1 MKNKNYIIKY
11 NTKNLNL
18 QIITLNQSFY
28 IYIGDNQM
36 LFENLFLSIPN
47 QINKMEN
54 KEQNL
59 LPENISCSALIE
71 DEMNDLGKVLNNFL
85 VSKLKI
91 PIFLSLNI
99 YEPLLIKDP
108 LFISFL
114 QNNIVEILNYFFS
127 VILFSKYH

>member
-18 QIITLNQSFY
+18 QIITMNQSFY

-47 QINKMEN
+47 LIEKKDNQ
-54 KEQNL
+54 EQNL
-59 LPENISCSALIE
+59 LPENISCSQLIK
-71 DEMNDLGKVLNNFL
+71 DEMNDLAEVLNNYL

-91 PIFLSLNI
+91 PIFLSFNI
-99 YEPLLIKDP
+99 YEPLLTKDP
-108 LFISFL
+108 LFIRFL
-114 QNNIVEILNYFFS
+114 QENIYNILSKIYIKKEI
-127 VILFSKYH
+127 

>member
-11 NTKNLNL
+11 NTKKLNL

-28 IYIGDNQM
+28 IYIGDHQM

-47 QINKMEN
+47 LINKNEN
-54 KEQNL
+54 KEKNL
-59 LPENISCSALIE
+59 LPENISCSALIN
-71 DEMNDLGKVLNNFL
+71 DEMNDVAEVLNNFL

-91 PIFLSLNI
+91 PIFLSFNI
-99 YEPLLIKDP
+99 YEPLLLKDP

-114 QNNIVEILNYFFS
+114 QENIFKILSKNNIE
-127 VILFSKYH
+127 K

>member
-18 QIITLNQSFY
+18 QIITMNQSFY

-47 QINKMEN
+47 QINKKEN
-54 KEQNL
+54 SEQNL
-59 LPENISCSALIE
+59 LPENISCSQLIN
-71 DEMNDLGKVLNNFL
+71 DEINDLAAILNNYL

-91 PIFLSLNI
+91 PIFLSFNI
-99 YEPLLIKDP
+99 YEPLLTKDP
-108 LFISFL
+108 LFITFL
-114 QNNIVEILNYFFS
+114 QENIYNILVKNC
-127 VILFSKYH
+127 IKKDL

>member
-18 QIITLNQSFY
+18 QIITMNESFY

-47 QINKMEN
+47 RINNNEKT
-54 KEQNL
+54 EQSL
-59 LPENISCSALIE
+59 LPENISCTTLIE
-71 DEMNDLGKVLNNFL
+71 DEMNVLAEILIKFL

-91 PIFLSLNI
+91 PIYLSFNV
-99 YEPLLIKDP
+99 YDPLLIKDS
-108 LFISFL
+108 LFIGFL
-114 QNNIVEILNYFFS
+114 QENILKLLIKNQIKKEN
-127 VILFSKYH
+127 

>member
-47 QINKMEN
+47 QINKIEN

-71 DEMNDLGKVLNNFL
+71 DEMNDLGKALNNFL

-114 QNNIVEILNYFFS
+114 QNNIVEILTKN
-127 VILFSKYH
+127 LEQN

>member
-47 QINKMEN
+47 QINKIEN
-54 KEQNL
+54 KERNL

-91 PIFLSLNI
+91 PTFLSLNI

-108 LFISFL
+108 LFISLL
-114 QNNIVEILNYFFS
+114 QNNIVEILTKN
-127 VILFSKYH
+127 LEQN

>member
-18 QIITLNQSFY
+18 QIIAMNESFY

-47 QINKMEN
+47 RININEN
-54 KEQNL
+54 TEQNL

-71 DEMNDLGKVLNNFL
+71 DEMNDLAELLIKYL

-91 PIFLSLNI
+91 PIYLSINV
-99 YEPLLIKDP
+99 YDPLLLKDP
-108 LFISFL
+108 LFIGFL
-114 QNNIVEILNYFFS
+114 QENILKLLIKNEIKNEN
-127 VILFSKYH
+127 

>member
-28 IYIGDNQM
+28 IYIGDHQM

-47 QINKMEN
+47 LINKNEN
-54 KEQNL
+54 KDKNL
-59 LPENISCSALIE
+59 LPENISCSALIN
-71 DEMNDLGKVLNNFL
+71 DEMNDVAEVLNNFL

-91 PIFLSLNI
+91 PIFLSFNI
-99 YEPLLIKDP
+99 YDPLLMKDP

-114 QNNIVEILNYFFS
+114 QENIYKILSKNNVA
-127 VILFSKYH
+127 K

>member
-28 IYIGDNQM
+28 IYIGDSQM
-36 LFENLFLSIPN
+36 MFENLFLSIPN
-47 QINKMEN
+47 LVNKNEN

-59 LPENISCSALIE
+59 LPENISCRALIN
-71 DEMNDLGKVLNNFL
+71 DEMNDLAEVLNNFL

-91 PIFLSLNI
+91 PIFLSFNI
-99 YEPLLIKDP
+99 YDPLLMKDP

-114 QNNIVEILNYFFS
+114 QENIYKILYKNNVA
-127 VILFSKYH
+127 K

>member
-18 QIITLNQSFY
+18 QIITMNQSYY

-36 LFENLFLSIPN
+36 LFENIYLSIPN
-47 QINKMEN
+47 RVNKEEK

-59 LPENISCSALIE
+59 LPENISCSQLIN
-71 DEMNDLGKVLNNFL
+71 DEMNDLAEVLNNYL

-91 PIFLSLNI
+91 PIFLSFNI
-99 YEPLLIKDP
+99 YEPLLTKDP
-108 LFISFL
+108 FFIKFL
-114 QNNIVEILNYFFS
+114 QENIYNILAKNF
-127 VILFSKYH
+127 IKKEL

>member
-18 QIITLNQSFY
+18 QIISMNQSFY

-47 QINKMEN
+47 QINKTEN
-54 KEQNL
+54 KEESL
-59 LPENISCSALIE
+59 TPEKISCSALID
-71 DEMNDLGKVLNNFL
+71 DEMNDLAEILNNYL

-91 PIFLSLNI
+91 PIFLSFNI

-114 QNNIVEILNYFFS
+114 QENVLKILIN
-127 VILFSKYH
+127 

>member
-28 IYIGDNQM
+28 IYIGDSQM
-36 LFENLFLSIPN
+36 MFENLFLSIPN
-47 QINKMEN
+47 LVNKNEN

-59 LPENISCSALIE
+59 LPENISCRALIN
-71 DEMNDLGKVLNNFL
+71 DEMNDLAEVLNNFL

-91 PIFLSLNI
+91 PIFLSFNI
-99 YEPLLIKDP
+99 YDPLLMKDL

-114 QNNIVEILNYFFS
+114 QENIYKILSKNNVA
-127 VILFSKYH
+127 K

>member
-28 IYIGDNQM
+28 IYIGDHQM

-47 QINKMEN
+47 LINKNEN
-54 KEQNL
+54 KDKNL
-59 LPENISCSALIE
+59 LPENISCSALIN
-71 DEMNDLGKVLNNFL
+71 DEMNDVAEVLNNFL

-91 PIFLSLNI
+91 PIFLSFNI
-99 YEPLLIKDP
+99 YEPLLLKDP

-114 QNNIVEILNYFFS
+114 QENIFKILSKNNIE
-127 VILFSKYH
+127 K

>member
-47 QINKMEN
+47 QINKIEN

-114 QNNIVEILNYFFS
+114 QNNIVEILTKN
-127 VILFSKYH
+127 